1 MYAISFENFIE
12 ETWDYVSEYVVSDAY
27 WEQNEEF
34 IRTLTHDMYIQY
46 KKGLRKTED
55 NYIIETLTPKMCG
68 RIIELFFK
76 NLKEFKVL
84 NVKL

>member
-12 ETWDYVSEYVVSDAY
+12 ETWDYVSEYVVSDDY
-27 WEQNEEF
+27 WEANEDF

-46 KKGLRKTED
+46 KKGLRKTEEGF
-55 NYIIETLTPKMCG
+55 IVETLSPKTCG

-76 NLKEFKVL
+76 NLREFKVMSV
-84 NVKL
+84 NS